1 MTIWRSV
8 HRGFAHAQEYMGRW
22 YPLLPLLFSFSVVVV
37 TSRYFPG
44 FVNRCAPDI
53 NNCTHLCLPTPTGVQ
68 CVCPNGDNL
77 AEGTCVSR
85 EYEFVLL
92 FFPHFPFEISSTYL

>member
-22 YPLLPLLFSFSVVVV
+22 YPLLPLLFAFSVVVV

-92 FFPHFPFEISSTYL
+92 FFSHFPFEISSTYL